1 MLAKIQALIASIE
14 AKYAA
19 IKAAIIAAVP
29 SMKLSAASAAIGSIL
44 TLVVKYLLKI

>member
-14 AKYAA
+14 AKYAS

-29 SMKLSAASAAIGSIL
+29 SLKLAGISASAGAVIA
-44 TLVVKYLLKI
+44 LVVKYLLKI